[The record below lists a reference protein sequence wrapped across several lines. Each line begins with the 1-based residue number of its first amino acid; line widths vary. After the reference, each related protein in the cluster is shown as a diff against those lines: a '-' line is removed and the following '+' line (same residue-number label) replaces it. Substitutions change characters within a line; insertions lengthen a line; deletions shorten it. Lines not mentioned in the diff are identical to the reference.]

1 MIRTPE
7 SNMAEE
13 LRKAHE
19 ADVADLVK
27 SAPKAEEVYWRVWLD
42 RQDLNELRETAKK
55 VSTKVS
61 GNKQEVRDAI
71 VAKFTVYEDL
81 YKGMTKAELFDVCQ
95 TRGVKGVST
104 LTKDPLINRLIRSFF
119 EVEKKIVIPVAVAI
133 ASDESDDSDDRPKIP
148 LAVAIAPKLTKKK
161 ACDDISLSVLSAS
174 LSSKVAETK
183 AVETKAAEVKAAEVK
198 AAEVKAAEA
207 KAVKAA
213 EVKAVKAAEVAEAI
227 KAAEVKAAEAKAAEA
242 KAVKEAEVAEAIKA
256 AEAKK
261 KTKAAIPKKVKNDV
275 WNTYIGADI
284 NKHRCLCCKKTVI
297 SNTDFDVG
305 HVTSESTGGTLE
317 IGNLRP
323 ICSACNHSMGTRN
336 MVDFVKMFG
345 YFIG

>member
-1 MIRTPE
+1 MSLLLSKSLYMKVAAADKAATE
-7 SNMAEE
+7 TKAE
-13 LRKAHE
+13 
-19 ADVADLVK
+19 
-27 SAPKAEEVYWRVWLD
+27 PKAEEVWRVWLD

-81 YKGMTKAELFDVCQ
+81 YKGMTKAELFDVGQ

-119 EVEKKIVIPVAVAI
+119 EIEKKIVIPVAVAI
-133 ASDESDDSDDRPKIP
+133 TCVDNDLP
-148 LAVAIAPKLTKKK
+148 VALSKK
-161 ACDDISLSVLSAS
+161 
-174 LSSKVAETK
+174 
-183 AVETKAAEVKAAEVK
+183 VEAAEAKAPLQLRPPSEA
-198 AAEVKAAEA
+198 VKAAEA
-207 KAVKAA
+207 KAPLQLRPPSEAVKAA
-213 EVKAVKAAEVAEAI
+213 VAAEAKAAKAAEVAEAI
-227 KAAEVKAAEAKAAEA
+227 KAAVAAD
-242 KAVKEAEVAEAIKA
+242 
-256 AEAKK
+256 AKK
-261 KTKAAIPKKVKNDV
+261 KAKAAIPKKVKTDV

>member
-1 MIRTPE
+1 MSLLLSKSLYMKVAAADKAATE
-7 SNMAEE
+7 TKAE
-13 LRKAHE
+13 
-19 ADVADLVK
+19 
-27 SAPKAEEVYWRVWLD
+27 PKAEEVWRVWLD

-81 YKGMTKAELFDVCQ
+81 YKGMTKAELFDVGQ

-119 EVEKKIVIPVAVAI
+119 EIEKKIVIPVAVAI
-133 ASDESDDSDDRPKIP
+133 TCVDNDLPVTLS
-148 LAVAIAPKLTKKK
+148 KK
-161 ACDDISLSVLSAS
+161 
-174 LSSKVAETK
+174 
-183 AVETKAAEVKAAEVK
+183 VE
-198 AAEVKAAEA
+198 AAEA
-207 KAVKAA
+207 KAPLQLRPPSEAIKAA
-213 EVKAVKAAEVAEAI
+213 AEAKAAKAAEVAEAI
-227 KAAEVKAAEAKAAEA
+227 KAAVAAD
-242 KAVKEAEVAEAIKA
+242 
-256 AEAKK
+256 AKK
-261 KTKAAIPKKVKNDV
+261 KAKAAIPKKVKTDV